1 MSTENTGVDLDT
13 LIQTKI
19 EEDTEFQT
27 SLSDLNDEERESAV
41 ETRRNEVLK
50 EIALTSAKNE
60 ELAKNYKTRA
70 EKAEAERKE
79 KKETT
84 DSLDIKDTIYLGK
97 ADIHD
102 DDLDEVL
109 DYARNM
115 KVSVREAHEHY
126 KPILA
131 DRNDERRT
139 AQATQTKSPRGITKN
154 SGEDTLRKAES
165 TGEVPESEKEME
177 AMLQAR
183 LERRRQST

>member
-1 MSTENTGVDLDT
+1 MINDETQEVDLETSTEEAEETTETQEEEKGV
-13 LIQTKI
+13 
-19 EEDTEFQT
+19 E
-27 SLSDLNDEERESAV
+27 
-41 ETRRNEVLK
+41 
-50 EIALTSAKNE
+50 
-60 ELAKNYKTRA
+60 YW
-70 EKAEAERKE
+70 KAEALKNKAILDRNKE
-79 KKETT
+79 KINETEKKAT
-84 DSLDIKDTIYLGK
+84 VHDALDIKDTIYLGK

-109 DYARNM
+109 YYAKNM

>member
-1 MSTENTGVDLDT
+1 MSTENNGVDLDT

-41 ETRRNEVLK
+41 EARRNEVLK
-50 EIALTSAKNE
+50 EIAISSVKNE

-109 DYARNM
+109 TYAKNM